1 MTDRALIISADCHI
15 DFPIART
22 KEFLESKY
30 HEDFDGWFGMFAAA
44 GELMASFENSFTDAA
59 GRKAFHSPADVE
71 VRLKGLDANGVAA
84 EVLIP
89 NFPIFPFYPIPGTR
103 SLPGFDPAKFAA
115 GCRAYNRWLAEFFD
129 HDRQAALALI
139 TYEDVDAAVAEIRRA
154 AQAGMRGVLL
164 DGQYR
169 GLPPLFDD
177 YYEPIWSALE
187 EEQLAATFHGG
198 IGYDPEFIAFGGSPV
213 ATQMMLMEV
222 NWFSHRPLWF
232 LIYGGVLER
241 HPNLR
246 LVFTEQNS
254 DWIPGTLDHM
264 HDGWVRTAGAERHD
278 INVLTNQH
286 EVVLRSPREY
296 WARQCYVGASLMS
309 RAELE
314 MRESIGVAN
323 MMYGTDFAHP
333 EGTWNTTIDHL
344 QALFGVGNV
353 SEEDTRRILGQNA
366 AEVYRFDVE
375 KLAPVVDACGFTI
388 EQILTPP
395 TGEADPEVAETVG
408 RVFKGW

>member
-103 SLPGFDPAKFAA
+103 SLSGFDPAKFAA

-129 HDRQAALALI
+129 HDRQALALI
-139 TYEDVDAAVAEIRRA
+139 TYEDVDAVVAEIRRA

-278 INVLTNQH
+278 VNMLTNQH

-296 WARQCYVGASLMS
+296 WARQCYVG
-309 RAELE
+309 
-314 MRESIGVAN
+314 GVA
-323 MMYGTDFAHP
+323 D
-333 EGTWNTTIDHL
+333 
-344 QALFGVGNV
+344 V
-353 SEEDTRRILGQNA
+353 SGRARNA
-366 AEVYRFDVE
+366 RVHWCRQHDV
-375 KLAPVVDACGFTI
+375 
-388 EQILTPP
+388 
-395 TGEADPEVAETVG
+395 
-408 RVFKGW
+408 RH